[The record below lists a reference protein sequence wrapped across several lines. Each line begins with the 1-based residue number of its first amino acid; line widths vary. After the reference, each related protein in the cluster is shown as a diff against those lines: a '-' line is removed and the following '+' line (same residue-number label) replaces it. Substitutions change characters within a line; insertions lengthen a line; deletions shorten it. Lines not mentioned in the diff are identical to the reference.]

1 MATFTST
8 VYKSEQPKFGHV
20 GDRSVS
26 GQLLLTAATSA
37 GDVGFLAKVPHGAK
51 IVDFYE
57 YHTAGSTAGAAL
69 AVSFGFNTG
78 IAAGGGANLSC
89 LIASGAGA
97 TMNRLS
103 LAASPVAGNGPVRIS
118 LSDLA
123 VNRYAALCALV
134 ESATG
139 TTSVFVNFC
148 LTYRFDG
155 PQGSDGV

>member
-1 MATFTST
+1 MATFTSS
-8 VYKSEQPKFGHV
+8 VFKSNTAKLDV
-20 GDRSVS
+20 IGDQSVS

-37 GDVGFLAKVPHGAK
+37 GDIGFLAKVPHGAK

-57 YHTAGSTAGAAL
+57 FHTAASTAGSNL
-69 AVSFGFNTG
+69 AISFGFNTG
-78 IAAGGGANLSC
+78 IAAGGGGNLSC

-97 TMNRLS
+97 TMNRMS
-103 LAASPVAGNGPVRIS
+103 LAASPEGGNGRVNIS

-123 VNRYAALCALV
+123 INRYAVLTGLI

-148 LTYRFDG
+148 LTYRLDG
-155 PQGSDGV
+155 PGRV

>member
-1 MATFTST
+1 MATFTSS
-8 VYKSEQPKFGHV
+8 VYKSNGDKFLAV
-20 GDRSVS
+20 GDTSVS
-26 GQLLLTAATSA
+26 GQLLLTASTSA
-37 GDVGFLAKVPHGAK
+37 GDIGFLAKVPHGAK

-57 YHTAGSTAGAAL
+57 YHTAASTAGSGL
-69 AVSFGFNTG
+69 AISFGFNTG
-78 IAAGGGANLSC
+78 IAAGGAGNLSC

-97 TMNRLS
+97 TMNRMTLV
-103 LAASPVAGNGPVRIS
+103 ASPTAHNGPVRIS

-123 VNRYAALCALV
+123 TVRYAALAALI

>member
-1 MATFTST
+1 MATFTSS
-8 VYKSEQPKFGHV
+8 VYRSNSPKFQDV
-20 GDRSVS
+20 ADTSIQ

-37 GDVGFLAKVPHGAK
+37 GDIGFLCKVPHGAK

-69 AVSFGFNTG
+69 QISFGFNTG
-78 IAAGGGANLSC
+78 IASGGGGNMSC
-89 LIASGAGA
+89 LIASGSGN
-97 TMNRLS
+97 TMNRMS
-103 LAASPVAGNGPVRIS
+103 LAASPAAGNGPVRIS

-123 VNRYAALCALV
+123 TTRYAVLVGLV